1 MKGKTAEKQF
11 LCQRCQLEKRP
22 KFKDYIV
29 MWQKE
34 ILQFQDLL
42 KVTDFSKVIKIVI

>member
-29 MWQKE
+29 IWQKE